1 MLPSLSHSLS
11 LSLSFSPKDLLLQLD
26 ELLPLLICSLALSS
40 MLLHPPTDNHIPHAR
55 YRYLLSQS
63 HSLSH
68 TQRPQFC
75 YFRLFHVVTLLL
87 VRLCSS
93 ELWFGHPISCTI
105 NTNFNLVS
113 FTFSASLHFGYR
125 QKHFCVINISF
136 FFSDVPIDVLKN
148 Y

>member
-1 MLPSLSHSLS
+1 MPPEFHRNRNLQVSIPCLIENRIRNEGRKERVISFGFMTQGSNAPISLSLSLS

-68 TQRPQFC
+68 THRD
-75 YFRLFHVVTLLL
+75 HN
-87 VRLCSS
+87 SA
-93 ELWFGHPISCTI
+93 ISAYSM
-105 NTNFNLVS
+105 L
-113 FTFSASLHFGYR
+113 
-125 QKHFCVINISF
+125 
-136 FFSDVPIDVLKN
+136 
-148 Y
+148 